1 MEVLILLVVL
11 GVFGWWLLSR
21 QHRTTPPTA
30 PTRTRTASR
39 YPRPASRSPI
49 RTSARWVPL
58 GETVTVSGLELPG
71 GFYLGEGLD
80 AVEPILGTEPA
91 LINPLLPVDLRRPDL
106 GGQHMGYWPSYS
118 DIPPSSRA
126 AYLRWLEA
134 GRLGG
139 AYIGYV
145 FLFFYG
151 IERRVFRDTATARS
165 EEEIPALLAE
175 VDRLLALYGDN
186 RSFQGYGID
195 FVSTA
200 RLLAAPKQVSD
211 LTPPRTRFGWDIP
224 LDVKLV
230 TGALAA
236 ADESIPAEWALAWAL
251 TSPDIFPRTPA
262 TRCPDEFA
270 RLFLIRYAD
279 AHGDGLRIEPNKA
292 KLRLEYRP
300 ASASFGDA
308 IELDSGGLPDVTR
321 LPGPTKEL
329 ATLVTAVTDELDA
342 YSRYVGRHDDRD
354 SVRAVALLPPAIAR
368 ERLSEPALV
377 GAVPAEGHHVVAAA
391 DVAAILGAPSPP
403 KLPKRDATVLASF
416 LETHGVGLEPDVR
429 VGTANFSHHGHAVLW
444 REDEA
449 SAPAGEG
456 FAAAT
461 VLLHLGVTV
470 SASDGQVTAVEEQH
484 LESGLESA
492 FDLPPAGRRRLRAH
506 LRWLLAEQPGI
517 AGVKARLASIDTTQ
531 RELIARYLLA
541 VAGADGHVTAKEVDS
556 LRKLYGLLGLDPE
569 SVHGDLHDM
578 ASSSASS
585 SPTPVVRA
593 DPDLGDFAL
602 PGEVLLDQRRLAEV
616 MSSTEQVTNVLTAVF
631 VDDEPEETP
640 PEPDSEADGPGAVA
654 GLDSAHASLVRRL
667 AAQPVWPRADFDAL
681 AAEVDLLGAGA
692 IEAVNEAAFAV
703 SDGPLLEG
711 DDPIEL
717 DGHVLKELLDA

>member
-1 MEVLILLVVL
+1 MEVLIVLVVL
-11 GVFGWWLLSR
+11 GAIGWWLVSGR
-21 QHRTTPPTA
+21 HRTAPPDSLT
-30 PTRTRTASR
+30 PTRD
-39 YPRPASRSPI
+39 PRPASRLPT
-49 RTSARWVPL
+49 RTSAHWVPL
-58 GETVTVSGLELPG
+58 GEKVHVNGLELPG
-71 GFYLGEGLD
+71 GFYLGEGLY
-80 AVEPILGTEPA
+80 AVEPTLGTEPA

-106 GGQHMGYWPSYS
+106 VGQHMGYWPSYS
-118 DIPPSSRA
+118 DIPPASRG
-126 AYLRWLEA
+126 AYLRWLAA

-151 IERRVFRDTATARS
+151 IERRVFRDTATAGS
-165 EEEIPALLAE
+165 EEEIPTLLAE

-186 RSFQGYGID
+186 RSFKAYATD
-195 FVSTA
+195 FLSTA
-200 RLLAAPKQVSD
+200 RLIEAPKQVSE
-211 LTPPRTRFGWDIP
+211 LTPPDTRFGWDIP

-236 ADESIPAEWALAWAL
+236 ADEPIPAEWALAWAL

-262 TRCPDEFA
+262 ARCPDEFA
-270 RLFLIRYAD
+270 HLFKIRYTD
-279 AHGDGLRIEPNKA
+279 AYGAGLRIEPNTTR
-292 KLRLEYRP
+292 LRLDYRP
-300 ASASFGDA
+300 ASASFGHA

-321 LPGPTKEL
+321 LAGPTKEL
-329 ATLVTAVTDELDA
+329 AALVTAVTDELDA
-342 YSRYVGRHDDRD
+342 YSRYVGRHDDRY
-354 SVRAVALLPPAIAR
+354 SVRAVALLPRAIAR
-368 ERLSEPALV
+368 ERLPEPALV

-391 DVAAILGAPSPP
+391 DVAAILDTPPPP
-403 KLPKRDATVLASF
+403 KLPKRDAAVLASF
-416 LETHGVGLEPDVR
+416 LETHGVALEPDVR

-444 REDEA
+444 REEEA

-569 SVHGDLHDM
+569 SVHGHLHDM
-578 ASSSASS
+578 ASSAASS

-616 MSSTEQVTNVLTAVF
+616 MSSTEQVANVLTAVF

-640 PEPDSEADGPGAVA
+640 PEPDSEADQPGAIA

-681 AAEVDLLGAGA
+681 AAEAGLLGAGA

>member
-1 MEVLILLVVL
+1 MEVLIVLVVL
-11 GVFGWWLLSR
+11 GVIAWWLVSSR
-21 QHRTTPPTA
+21 HRTAPPSAPGDSRA
-30 PTRTRTASR
+30 PTR
-39 YPRPASRSPI
+39 YPRPASHPATQ
-49 RTSARWVPL
+49 TSARWVPL
-58 GETVTVSGLELPG
+58 GETVTVQGLELPG
-71 GFYLGEGLD
+71 GFYLGEGLV
-80 AVEPILGTEPA
+80 AVEPMLGTDPA
-91 LINPLLPVDLRRPDL
+91 LINPLLPVDLHRPDL

-118 DIPPSSRA
+118 DIPPASRG

-134 GRLGG
+134 GRVGG

-151 IERRVFRDTATARS
+151 IERRVIFDATTSRS
-165 EEEIPALLAE
+165 AEEEIPALLAE

-186 RSFQGYGID
+186 RSFQGYAND
-195 FVSTA
+195 FLATA
-200 RLLAAPKQVSD
+200 RLVGGPKQVSD
-211 LTPPRTRFGWDIP
+211 LTPPRTRVGWEIP
-224 LDVKLV
+224 LDVKLAV
-230 TGALAA
+230 GALAA
-236 ADESIPAEWALAWAL
+236 ADKPIPAEWALAWAL
-251 TSPDIFPRTPA
+251 TSPEIFPRTPA

-270 RLFLIRYAD
+270 QLFVIRYAE
-279 AHGDGLRIEPNKA
+279 AHGDGLRIEPNKT

-308 IELDSGGLPDVTR
+308 VELDSGGLPDVTC
-321 LPGPTKEL
+321 LAGPTKEL
-329 ATLVTAVTDELDA
+329 ATMVTAVTDELDA

-354 SVRAVALLPPAIAR
+354 SVRALALLPPTIAR
-368 ERLSEPALV
+368 ERLPEPALV
-377 GAVPAEGHHVVAAA
+377 AALPAEGHQVVAAA
-391 DVAAILGAPSPP
+391 DVAAILGTPTPP
-403 KLPKRDATVLASF
+403 KLPKRDATVVASL
-416 LETHGVGLEPDVR
+416 LETQGVGLEPDVR
-429 VGTANFSHHGHAVLW
+429 VGTSNFSHFRHAVLW
-444 REDEA
+444 RDDEA
-449 SAPAGEG
+449 LAPTGDG

-484 LESGLESA
+484 LESGLEGA
-492 FDLPPAGRRRLRAH
+492 FDLPPPGRRRLRAH

-585 SPTPVVRA
+585 SPTPVVTA

-602 PGEVLLDQRRLAEV
+602 PSEVLLDQRRLAEV
-616 MSSTEQVTNVLTAVF
+616 MSSTEQVANVLTAVF
-631 VDDEPEETP
+631 VDDEPAETP
-640 PEPDSEADGPGAVA
+640 PEPDDDEEPGAVA
-654 GLDSAHASLVRRL
+654 GLDGSHASLVRRL

-681 AAEVDLLGAGA
+681 AAEVGLLGAGA
-692 IEAVNEAAFAV
+692 IEAVNEAAFTL